1 MLEAGA
7 ELRFIQVQL
16 GHADLSTTQIYT
28 HVAIGKLVQ
37 VHAATHPRAANAFPG
52 VQREPARGEVVDEA
66 GDALARLLALDG
78 EDDDADEATP
88 LVR

>member
-7 ELRFIQVQL
+7 ELRCIQVLL

-37 VHAATHPRAANAFPG
+37 GHAATNA
-52 VQREPARGEVVDEA
+52 RRH
-66 GDALARLLALDG
+66 
-78 EDDDADEATP
+78 
-88 LVR
+88 